1 MTDAGLRIAVV
12 GVPGQW
18 STEALA
24 TALEERTGF
33 RRVVD
38 LSAVAFDSTRG
49 TVLHGD
55 VDLCSLDALAVKKI
69 GETYHP
75 SMQDRIELLAYV
87 AATGV
92 AVFSRPSSL
101 RRVVD
106 RLTGTLALQAAGI
119 PIPPTVV
126 TEDCLAAV
134 RAVEG
139 FGAAILK
146 PLYTTKARGMRLLVA
161 DGRTDLETEIRAFQ
175 SMAGPFLYVQ
185 KQVEL
190 PERDLGVAFLG
201 GQYLGTYARV
211 RGGRAWNT
219 TIRAG
224 GRYEPHEPTAQTI
237 ELAHRAQALFGLE
250 FTTVDVAETP
260 SGPVVFEVSAFGGFR
275 GLRDGLGID
284 AASRFADHLV
294 QRMRARRERT
304 RDQVEHA

>member
-1 MTDAGLRIAVV
+1 LTDAGLRIAVV
-12 GVPGQW
+12 GVPGQG

-24 TALEERTGF
+24 TALEDRTGF
-33 RRVVD
+33 RQVVD
-38 LSAVAFDSTRG
+38 FGTVAFDSTRG
-49 TVLHGD
+49 TIVHGD
-55 VDLCSLDALAVKKI
+55 VDLCGLDALAVKKL

-75 SMQDRIELLAYV
+75 SMQDRIELLDYI
-87 AATGV
+87 AAAGV
-92 AVFSRPSSL
+92 QVYSRPGSL

-106 RLTGTLALQAAGI
+106 RLSGTLVLQHAGI

-126 TEDCLAAV
+126 TEECMAAV
-134 RAVEG
+134 HAVER

-146 PLYTTKARGMRLLVA
+146 PLYTTKARGMRLLIA

-175 SMAGPFLYVQ
+175 SIAGPFLYVQ

-201 GQYLGTYARV
+201 GRYLGTYARV

-224 GRYEPHEPTAQTI
+224 GRYERHDPAPQTI

-275 GLRDGLGID
+275 GLQDGLGID
-284 AASRFADHLV
+284 AASCFADHLV
-294 QRMRARRERT
+294 QRVRERGARAR
-304 RDQVEHA
+304 DPVPHA